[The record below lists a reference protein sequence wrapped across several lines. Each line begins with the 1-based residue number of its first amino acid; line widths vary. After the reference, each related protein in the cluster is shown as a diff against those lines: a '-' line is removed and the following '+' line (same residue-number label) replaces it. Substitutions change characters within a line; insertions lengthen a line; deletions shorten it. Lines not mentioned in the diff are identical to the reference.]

1 MRNDQIAL
9 ELLRDAGLYLSEAKT
24 YLDKGEY
31 HIAIR
36 RSQECCEVALKAL
49 LRFLGIEYPKV
60 HDVGMVVD
68 QILAKKLRSDPAVR
82 MRIKEISRRLAEQR
96 EAAFYG
102 SAGGEA
108 PRGLFTADT
117 ARHGVS
123 DAQHVYDFVCT
134 TLPCPPPPSG

>member
-1 MRNDQIAL
+1 MRNDRIAR
-9 ELLRDAGLYLSEAKT
+9 ELFRDAELYLSEAKT
-24 YLDKGEY
+24 YVDKGEY

-36 RSQECCEVALKAL
+36 RSQECCELALKAL

-60 HDVGMVVD
+60 HDVGAVVD
-68 QILAKKLRSDPAVR
+68 QALAEKLKTDLTVR
-82 MRIKEISRRLAEQR
+82 TRIKEISRRLAEQR
-96 EAAFYG
+96 EMAFYG

-123 DAQHVYDFVCT
+123 DAQHIYDFVRAI
-134 TLPCPPPPSG
+134 LPSPPTP

>member
-1 MRNDQIAL
+1 MRNDRIAL

-24 YLDKGEY
+24 YLAKGEY

-36 RSQECCEVALKAL
+36 RSQECCELALKAL

-68 QILAKKLRSDPAVR
+68 QALAEKLKTDLSIRT
-82 MRIKEISRRLAEQR
+82 RIKEISRRLAEER
-96 EAAFYG
+96 EPAFYG

-117 ARHGVS
+117 AKHGVS
-123 DAQHVYDFVCT
+123 DAQYVYDFVRA
-134 TLPCPPPPSG
+134 TLPCPPPP